1 MYLAGIISSLY
12 ILIAQTTNEGGG
24 ALNYLTEKFEAG
36 GGFMW
41 PILFCLVLG
50 LAFSLERIWTLT
62 RSKTN
67 TKKFIVQVKRA
78 LDDGGVEAAKELC
91 SSTRGPVAS
100 VFHAGLL
107 RADEGLEAA
116 EKAIIAY
123 GGIEMGFLE
132 RGMIWI
138 STFITVAPMLG
149 FTGTV
154 QGMIEAFD
162 AIKEAAQISPAIVA
176 DGISVALL
184 TTLFGLVVA
193 IILQVFYNFLV
204 SRIDRLVGDME
215 EASIELIDAL
225 YEVKAKK

>member
-1 MYLAGIISSLY
+1 MYFSGIISSLY
-12 ILIAQTTNEGGG
+12 NVIAQTTTEGG
-24 ALNYLTEKFEAG
+24 ALNYLTSKFEAG

-50 LAFSLERIWTLT
+50 LAFSFERLWTLT

-67 TKKFIVQVKRA
+67 TRKFIVQVKRS

-107 RADEGLEAA
+107 RSGEGLDAA

-138 STFITVAPMLG
+138 STFITIAPMLG

-154 QGMIEAFD
+154 NGMVAAFD
-162 AIKEAAQISPAIVA
+162 AIKEAAQISPAVVA
-176 DGISVALL
+176 DGISIALL

-193 IILQVFYNFLV
+193 IILQVFYNYLI

-225 YEVKAKK
+225 YEIKK